1 MRLPTFIAVFLFLHF
16 SFAQNFGVS
25 SISKELLDNADAV
38 VRLNSTNIVVSA
50 RDQMTVSEHRVVT
63 VLNEKGDRH
72 VQAYAFYEKNYKISN
87 LLAIVYNAQ
96 GEEIKKVKKKDFLDQ
111 SAIDGGTLYSD
122 SRVLLL
128 NYTPVQYPYTVEF
141 VNEYTTPNT
150 AFVPHFNFL
159 ENYRVS
165 SEKSDFSFKVDCGI
179 PFRHKASNLEEYQ
192 VELSL
197 ESNAIRCEAN
207 NLKAIQSEPLSP
219 MFNEFTP
226 NIKVALESFHL
237 EGVDGVAKT
246 WEELGQW
253 MYDELLV
260 GQDNLD
266 EETIEKVKA
275 LVKDVDDPLEK
286 VSRVYK
292 YVQENTRYISV
303 QLGIGGWMPISAV
316 EVDRVKYGD
325 CKGLTNYTKALLS
338 AVGIESFYTVVYGGN
353 IARSLDK
360 DIPSMQG
367 NHVFLNVPLP
377 DQEVWLECT
386 SQTTPVNFLGTF
398 TDNRDVLKVTPNGGQ
413 FVRTRASLDEDNYQ
427 FTKAECSISEDR
439 KIIGKVTIIS
449 KGTQYD
455 QKYWRTTDSRKEQEE
470 FYKNYWNYVNN
481 LSLGKVNFTNNDREI
496 EFVEE
501 IDVSAEG
508 YLSTADE
515 KFLFS
520 PNVYNRN
527 LAVPDRSRNR
537 KTPVVISRGY
547 LDEDEF
553 TIHLPEGYVPETWM
567 LPVQLENKF
576 GSYSISITPDE
587 KGFILYKRKLL
598 IKSGTYP
605 KEDYEDYREFRK
617 KVARY
622 DNAKIVLIKKST

>member
-1 MRLPTFIAVFLFLHF
+1 MRLPTFIVVLFTLNFCF
-16 SFAQNFGVS
+16 SQNYSVS
-25 SISKELLDNADAV
+25 TISKELLDNADAV
-38 VRLNSTNIVVSA
+38 VRLNSTSILVTA

-63 VLNEKGDRH
+63 VLNEKGDKH
-72 VQAYAFYEKNYKISN
+72 VQAYAFYEKSYKISN
-87 LLAIVYNAQ
+87 ILAIVYNAQ
-96 GEEIKKVKKKDFLDQ
+96 GEEIKRIKKKDFLDQ

-128 NYTPVQYPYTVEF
+128 KYTPVQYPYTIEF
-141 VNEYTTPNT
+141 VNEYSTPNT
-150 AFVPHFNFL
+150 AFVPNFNFL

-165 SEKSDFSFKVDCGI
+165 SERSDFSFKVDCGI
-179 PFRHKASNLEEYQ
+179 PFRHKAANFEEYQ
-192 VELSL
+192 VELSTEPNGL
-197 ESNAIRCEAN
+197 QSAAQ
-207 NLKAIQSEPLSP
+207 NLKAIENEPLSP

-237 EGVDGVAKT
+237 EGVDGTAKT
-246 WEELGQW
+246 WEELGRW

-260 GQDNLD
+260 GQDELNQ
-266 EETIEKVKA
+266 ETIAKVKA
-275 LVKDVDDPLEK
+275 LVRGVDDPLEK

-338 AVGIESFYTVVYGGN
+338 AIGIDSYYTVVYGGN
-353 IARSLDK
+353 VARSLDR

-367 NHVFLNVPLP
+367 NHVFLNVPLEG
-377 DQEVWLECT
+377 QEVWLECT

-413 FVRTRASLDEDNYQ
+413 FVRTKASLDEDNYQ
-427 FTKAECSISEDR
+427 FTKAECSISIDK
-439 KIIGKVTIIS
+439 KITGKVIIVS
-449 KGTQYD
+449 KGTQYN

-481 LSLGKVNFTNNDREI
+481 LNLGQVNFINNDKEI
-496 EFVEE
+496 EFIEE
-501 IDVSAEG
+501 IDVSADG
-508 YLSTADE
+508 YLSAVDE

-520 PNVYNRN
+520 PNIYNRN

-537 KTPVVISRGY
+537 KRPVVISRGY

-576 GSYSISITPDE
+576 GTYSISIEPQEEGTV
-587 KGFILYKRKLL
+587 LYKRKLL
-598 IKSGTYP
+598 IKSGMYP

-617 KVARY
+617 KIARY

>member
-1 MRLPTFIAVFLFLHF
+1 MRLLTFIAIFLFINF
-16 SFAQNFGVS
+16 SFSQNYSVS
-25 SISKELLDNADAV
+25 TISKELLDNADAV
-38 VRLNSTNIVVSA
+38 VRLNSTSILVLA
-50 RDQMTVSEHRVVT
+50 RDRMNVSEHRVVT

-72 VQAYAFYEKNYKISN
+72 VRAYAFYEKNYKISN
-87 LLAIVYNAQ
+87 ILAIVYNAQ
-96 GEEIKKVKKKDFLDQ
+96 GEEIKKIKKKDFLDQ

-128 NYTPVQYPYTVEF
+128 NYIPVEYPYTIEF
-141 VNEYTTPNT
+141 TNEYTTSNT
-150 AFVPHFNFL
+150 AFVPNFNFL
-159 ENYRVS
+159 ESYRVS
-165 SEKSDFSFKVDCGI
+165 SEKSDFSFKVECGI
-179 PFRHKASNLEEYQ
+179 PFRHKASNFEDYQ

-197 ESNAIRCEAN
+197 ESNALRCSAN
-207 NLKAIQSEPLSP
+207 NLTAIQSEPLSP

-226 NIKVALESFHL
+226 NIKVALDSFHL
-237 EGVDGVAKT
+237 EGMDGVAKT

-260 GQDNLD
+260 GQDQLD
-266 EETIEKVKA
+266 EETVVKVKA
-275 LVKDVDDPLEK
+275 LVKNVDDPLEK

-338 AVGIESFYTVVYGGN
+338 AIGIESYYTVVYGGDV
-353 IARSLDK
+353 ARSLDK

-367 NHVFLNVPLP
+367 NHVFLNVPLEG
-377 DQEVWLECT
+377 QEVWLECT

-427 FTKAECSISEDR
+427 LTKAECSISNDK
-439 KIIGKVTIIS
+439 KITGKVTIVS

-470 FYKNYWNYVNN
+470 FYKNYWSYVNN
-481 LSLGKVNFTNNDREI
+481 LSLGQVNFTNNDKEI

-508 YLSTADE
+508 YLSTANE

-520 PNVYNRN
+520 PNIYNRN
-527 LAVPDRSRNR
+527 LAVPERSRNR
-537 KTPVVISRGY
+537 KRPLVISRGY
-547 LDEDEF
+547 FDEDEF
-553 TIHLPEGYVPETWM
+553 IIHLPEGYVPETWM
-567 LPVQLENKF
+567 LPLQLENKF
-576 GSYSISITPDE
+576 GNYSISIEPLE
-587 KGFILYKRKLL
+587 QGAVLYKRKLL
-598 IKSGTYP
+598 IKSGKYP
-605 KEDYEDYREFRK
+605 KEDYEAYREFRK

-622 DNAKIVLIKKST
+622 DNAKIVLIKKDT